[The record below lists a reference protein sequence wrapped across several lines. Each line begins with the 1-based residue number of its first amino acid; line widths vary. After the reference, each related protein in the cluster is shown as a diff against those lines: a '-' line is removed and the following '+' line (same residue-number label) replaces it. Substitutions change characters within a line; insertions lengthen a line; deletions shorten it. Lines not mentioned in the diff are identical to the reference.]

1 MIDDQSLL
9 DSQYDVVAG
18 HWPTSANE
26 AVMVLS
32 SRGTVGDYTLYS
44 IGALD
49 INELN
54 DLVNSAMTADGGV
67 ENARDRHRIYLRRCA
82 VHDV

>member
-49 INELN
+49 IDELN
-54 DLVNSAMTADGGV
+54 DLVNSAMTPTVGPKHPRPAPT
-67 ENARDRHRIYLRRCA
+67 YLRRCA
-82 VHDV
+82 ATDV